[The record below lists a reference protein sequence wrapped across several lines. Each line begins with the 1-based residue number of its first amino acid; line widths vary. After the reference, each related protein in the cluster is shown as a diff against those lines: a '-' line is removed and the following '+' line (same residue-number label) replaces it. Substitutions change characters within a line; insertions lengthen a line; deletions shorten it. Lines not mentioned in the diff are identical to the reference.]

1 MLKSVFIFL
10 IIFTCFSLSAKNNN
24 VNKLKQDTTHIEV
37 KHFNAQHLRNYK
49 KQSDFNYKEATQKPS
64 IVERIFNW
72 FIKMANRFLS
82 WLFGVEKAT
91 GILKTTFLILPY
103 LILVLCLFIL
113 TMFFIKINVK
123 QLTDGTLS
131 NSKNVQ
137 VFDEDA
143 LLKFENLDQLINKA
157 VADGNFRLAIRF
169 EYLKILKQLSTR
181 NLINWQ
187 VHKTNDD
194 YCNELS
200 NNDLKPVFKQ
210 STLMFDYVW
219 YGSFLVNDAHYKS
232 IKSIFDD
239 LLIKINHIEPKK

>member
-1 MLKSVFIFL
+1 MLKSVFIVF
-10 IIFTCFSLSAKNNN
+10 IFFTCLSFAAKNNH

-37 KHFNAQHLRNYK
+37 KHFNAQHIRDYK
-49 KQSDFNYKEATQKPS
+49 KQSDFNYKETTQKPS

-72 FIKMANRFLS
+72 FKKIVHRFLI

-103 LILVLCLFIL
+103 LILALCLFVL
-113 TMFFIKINVK
+113 TKFFIKINVK

-137 VFDEDA
+137 VFDEDS

-169 EYLKILKQLSTR
+169 EYLKILKQLSAK
-181 NLINWQ
+181 NLIDWQ
-187 VHKTNDD
+187 AHKTNDD
-194 YCNELS
+194 YCNELL

-239 LLIKINHIEPKK
+239 FLIKINHIEPKK